1 MLIHEE
7 ERFLGIAFFLQPSQ
21 SLICDNIGSVSNML
35 ANYDFPI
42 LVHRLHRRILVRT
55 LPDQHV
61 EMVVTLRRRREMP
74 FSNNGSLITFG
85 PKQLRKGLLATIEMN
100 AVPIKPIQVTVFS
113 SLNDRSA
120 WSANRIRH
128 VITRKPHAF
137 IRNPI
142 HIGSRYIARIISAQ
156 SLLTVIIRKD
166 EKNVRSFL
174 SRFAGNYSSIGKEN
188 Q

>member
-1 MLIHEE
+1 
-7 ERFLGIAFFLQPSQ
+7 
-21 SLICDNIGSVSNML
+21 ML

-61 EMVVTLRRRREMP
+61 EMVVTLRHRREMP
-74 FSNNGSLITFG
+74 FSNNCSLITFG
-85 PKQLRKGLLATIEMN
+85 PKQLRKDLLTTIEMN

-120 WSANRIRH
+120 WSVNRIRH
-128 VITRKPHAF
+128 VTTRKPFAF

-142 HIGSRYIARIISAQ
+142 NIDSCYVARIIHTQ
-156 SLLTVIIRKD
+156 T
-166 EKNVRSFL
+166 
-174 SRFAGNYSSIGKEN
+174 Y
-188 Q
+188 

>member
-1 MLIHEE
+1 MICSVLY
-7 ERFLGIAFFLQPSQ
+7 RFFFMVWQ
-21 SLICDNIGSVSNML
+21 SGYQTNVSN
-35 ANYDFPI
+35 
-42 LVHRLHRRILVRT
+42 
-55 LPDQHV
+55 
-61 EMVVTLRRRREMP
+61 
-74 FSNNGSLITFG
+74 G
-85 PKQLRKGLLATIEMN
+85 PNSRSHPN
-100 AVPIKPIQVTVFS
+100 
-113 SLNDRSA
+113 RSA